1 MKVKVVK
8 DVALLHGGQPFTEG
22 DVVELPDRVGAD
34 WVRLGW
40 ASEAKPAA
48 PRKRSG

>member
-22 DVVELPDRVGAD
+22 DVVELPDR
-34 WVRLGW
+34 
-40 ASEAKPAA
+40 AA